1 MNLEISDKAFDWFKD
16 EFELV
21 SGEAVQ
27 FYVRYGGCGNFQ
39 SGFSLAIAKKEPED
53 LAVSKEMNEI
63 TFYVEKKDEWYFD
76 DKDLYVDFN
85 EDYDEIEYLH
95 ETGEK
100 Q

>member
-1 MNLEISDKAFDWFKD
+1 MELTISDKAYDWFK
-16 EFELV
+16 EELELEE
-21 SGEAVQ
+21 GEAVH

-39 SGFSLAIAKKEPED
+39 SSFSLAMAKKDPED
-53 LAVSKEMNEI
+53 PAVTKEVNGV

-76 DKDLYVDFN
+76 DKDLSVELN
-85 EDYDEIEYLH
+85 EDNGEIVYLH

>member
-1 MNLEISDKAFDWFKD
+1 MKLDISDKAFDWFKD
-16 EFELV
+16 ELDLE

-39 SGFSLAIAKKEPED
+39 SSFSLAMAKKDPED
-53 LAVSKEMNEI
+53 PAVTKEVNHV

-76 DKDLYVDFN
+76 DKDLSVQLN
-85 EDYDEIEYLH
+85 EDSGEIEYLH